1 MQDKLIV
8 AARSDAFGE
17 RMLNFLNAI
26 YLSSKVGLKFG
37 YIWPE
42 YFYRWSKEELL
53 ARNII
58 REGSDLFTEE
68 ELFSKQFI
76 KEYSYANKLKT
87 NEGEL
92 FIQSEGIFLK
102 DQVYHLTEF
111 VKDPQY
117 SWGWSSTQFD
127 LSILFPEIDTREYHS
142 ELRKIWQK
150 LTLDFCDDAKDSLRF
165 AMHVSNQL
173 GDNFISIHLRSGG
186 FVYDDRMVARFG
198 VRKAVPI
205 HLVLDVIQ
213 QKNKDYSIVI
223 FGDDLDSIRQL
234 KEYCFF
240 SLNLSNIFIVD
251 DFTNHNFSRKQQTL
265 FELILLSMSLEIYTS
280 GRSGFSNLA
289 NILTR
294 ESKLLSLYE
303 IYSKEEQL
311 KIISS
316 YVSTIQFHHLQQAF
330 SYLHLYLLSKE
341 LKHPLSEQQ
350 AFLEE
355 TLKLDPNNIANKILL
370 LYNLLLQKKY
380 SKADFILENIFLNN
394 HEKDLFMYIL
404 FQENPQPYGGGLFY
418 SYVMP
423 EFLKVD
429 YIFKFPYL

>member
-289 NILTR
+289 
-294 ESKLLSLYE
+294 
-303 IYSKEEQL
+303 
-311 KIISS
+311 
-316 YVSTIQFHHLQQAF
+316 
-330 SYLHLYLLSKE
+330 
-341 LKHPLSEQQ
+341 
-350 AFLEE
+350 
-355 TLKLDPNNIANKILL
+355 
-370 LYNLLLQKKY
+370 
-380 SKADFILENIFLNN
+380 
-394 HEKDLFMYIL
+394 
-404 FQENPQPYGGGLFY
+404 
-418 SYVMP
+418 
-423 EFLKVD
+423 
-429 YIFKFPYL
+429 